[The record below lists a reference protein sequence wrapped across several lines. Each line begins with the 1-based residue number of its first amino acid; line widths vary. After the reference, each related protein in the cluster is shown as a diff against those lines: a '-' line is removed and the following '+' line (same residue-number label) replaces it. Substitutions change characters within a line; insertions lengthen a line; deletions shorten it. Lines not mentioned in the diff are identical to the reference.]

1 MSARFTDKIAV
12 VTGAGSGIGRSIA
25 RHMHAEGADVVA
37 VDINREGV
45 DALAGELG
53 SERVDAVELDLRDAA
68 AVETFCDDV
77 LARHGGVDVLFN
89 NAGIGDQF
97 TPALDVTD
105 ALWEDVLGVNLIGP
119 WRLCRRLLPSMV
131 ERGSGAIVNTGSVAS
146 IVAGAGGVPY
156 TVSKHGI
163 LGLTRAL
170 AQEFGHSGVRVNA
183 VLPGAIITGLTSTP
197 DGVVEGA
204 EDAIA
209 ATPAGRWAQ
218 PEEVAEV
225 AVFLAGNGSSF
236 VTGSAFTVDGGWSLS

>member
-1 MSARFTDKIAV
+1 MPERFAGKVAV
-12 VTGAGSGIGRSIA
+12 VTGSGSGIGRSIA
-25 RHMHAEGADVVA
+25 RQMHAEGADVVA
-37 VDINREGV
+37 IDVNKEGV
-45 DALAGELG
+45 AALAAELG
-53 SERVDAVELDLRDAA
+53 PERIEAVELDLRDAA
-68 AVETFCDDV
+68 AIETFCDDV
-77 LARHGGVDVLFN
+77 LARRGGVDVLFN

-131 ERGSGAIVNTGSVAS
+131 ERGGGSIVNTGSVAS

-236 VTGSAFTVDGGWSLS
+236 VTGSAYTVDGGWSLS

>member
-1 MSARFTDKIAV
+1 MPERFTGKVAV
-12 VTGAGSGIGRSIA
+12 VTGSGSGIGRAIA
-25 RHMHAEGADVVA
+25 RQMHAEGADVVA
-37 VDINREGV
+37 IDVDKEGV
-45 DALAGELG
+45 AALAAELG
-53 SERVDAVELDLRDAA
+53 QERIEAVELDLRDAA
-68 AVETFCDDV
+68 AIEAFCDDV
-77 LARHGGVDVLFN
+77 LARRGGVDVLFN

-131 ERGSGAIVNTGSVAS
+131 ERGGGSIVNTGSVAS

-170 AQEFGHSGVRVNA
+170 AHEFGHSGVRVNA

-236 VTGSAFTVDGGWSLS
+236 VTGSAYTVDGGWSLS